1 MADAAGAKRGD
12 ERTPTGTAAALLVAT
27 GTDDDPEP
35 YRSRLAA
42 CDHDDLAAVR
52 DDRERALAF
61 WTNLY
66 NAGTQLL
73 LERRPGLYDGPL
85 RFLRFFRAKAVTVA
99 GRGLGLDAIEQG
111 VLRGGRSKY
120 GLGYLPRLPRRF
132 ERRYAVDCDP
142 RIHFALN
149 CGATSCPPIA
159 AYTPEEI
166 GSQLDLASESY
177 LRGEVE
183 FDRSKNVAR
192 VPRLCLWYYGDFRG
206 RRGIRSLLRRYGVI
220 GDSATPR
227 IRYKGYD
234 WSLDRGNF
242 RKSLSLSAE
251 EPRESATNGR
261 PIDD

>member
-1 MADAAGAKRGD
+1 MSDTSVPELAVSLLRAVEAGENTTETERELAALDREELLNALPDDRVKKAVWIDLYNAFAQLPLETNPRLFENRGTFFGAKRI
-12 ERTPTGTAAALLVAT
+12 P
-27 GTDDDPEP
+27 
-35 YRSRLAA
+35 
-42 CDHDDLAAVR
+42 
-52 DDRERALAF
+52 
-61 WTNLY
+61 
-66 NAGTQLL
+66 
-73 LERRPGLYDGPL
+73 
-85 RFLRFFRAKAVTVA
+85 VA
-99 GRGLGLDAIEQG
+99 GRYLSLDDIEHGL
-111 VLRGGRSKY
+111 LRRSQLSW
-120 GLGYLPRLPRRF
+120 GLGYLPDPQPSGF
-132 ERRYAVDCDP
+132 ERALRVERRDP